1 MLGDDAAWLLDML
14 LACEKIERFIRGV
27 DGAAF
32 LGDELRQE
40 AILRQLTVLGEAAL
54 GAARRG
60 NALGRSSGESWTLFR
75 SPPPWTERRAVGD
88 GDVL

>member
-1 MLGDDAAWLLDML
+1 MSDDDAAWLLDML

-40 AILRQLTVLGEAAL
+40 AILRQLS
-54 GAARRG
+54 RCQRI
-60 NALGRSSGESWTLFR
+60 S
-75 SPPPWTERRAVGD
+75 
-88 GDVL
+88 